1 MGSGETAS
9 VAPRNSPL
17 IRVCHLVRQYHPGI
31 GGLESFVA
39 SLAESLAPLGYES
52 EIITLDRLFTAPTE
66 KMEPVGRV
74 DDVLVQRVPM
84 LGVRRMFVPIIPK
97 AMLAP
102 YDVLHVHGIDG
113 MFERIGREP
122 QGDAQVRVATSHGAF
137 FHTPWMKTLKQ
148 IYFGSVTRLAAQ
160 GYDALIAN
168 SQPDFDLLQKL
179 SPNVTLIPNGVAPLG
194 AFQASGRDLL
204 YLGWLASHKRVD
216 RIVAALA
223 EPALAESVL
232 HIVGPEWD
240 ITIDELAR
248 QAEKLGVTER
258 VCLHGRVSAERLSEI
273 ARQCGVFVSAST
285 YEGFGMSLIEA
296 MSIGLAPVAH
306 PNASFAEIL
315 AAAPIGRLAPFDN
328 TAEAASA
335 IRAEL
340 DALSDD
346 RRALARA
353 FSAKFSWAANAE
365 HTVQRYRDLLDAKQA
380 SSCMRYPAHA

>member
-1 MGSGETAS
+1 MGSGKAAS
-9 VAPRNSPL
+9 VSHGNPPL

-39 SLAESLAPLGYES
+39 SLAESLAPLGCES

-84 LGVRRMFVPIIPK
+84 LGVRRMFLPIIPK
-97 AMLAP
+97 AMLAS

-122 QGDAQVRVATSHGAF
+122 RRSGQVRIATSHGAF

-148 IYFGSVTRLAAQ
+148 FYFGSVTRLAAQ

-168 SQPDFDLLQKL
+168 SQPDFELMQKL

-204 YLGWLASHKRVD
+204 YLGRLASHKRID
-216 RIVAALA
+216 RIIEALA
-223 EPALAESVL
+223 EPALAESML
-232 HIVGPEWD
+232 HVVGPEWD
-240 ITIDELAR
+240 VTIGELAR
-248 QAEKLGVTER
+248 QADKLDMAAR
-258 VCLHGRVSAERLSEI
+258 VQFHGRVSAERLSEI

-306 PNASFAEIL
+306 PNASFSEIL
-315 AAAPIGRLAPFDN
+315 SAAPIGRLAPFDN
-328 TAEAASA
+328 AVEAANA
-335 IRAEL
+335 IRGEL
-340 DALSDD
+340 DAVSDD
-346 RRALARA
+346 RRAQARA
-353 FSAKFSWAANAE
+353 FSAKFSWTANAE
-365 HTVQRYRDLLDAKQA
+365 HTNQRYRDLLEVKQA
-380 SSCMRYPAHA
+380 SSCRRYPAHA